1 MPELGLP
8 SNLQSIAGAPV
19 FDVGGEAVGLIEL
32 CNEGS
37 HDIKYARNS
46 TSVIN
51 QLQALFDEED
61 WLVS

>member
-1 MPELGLP
+1 MTRLGLS

-19 FDVGGEAVGLIEL
+19 CNVRGELVGLIEL

-37 HDIKYARNS
+37 YDIKYARNS